1 MAAIL
6 TLPLMDIVT
15 NGGEGRDN
23 EVREGKGKFRRRRD

>member
-6 TLPLMDIVT
+6 TLPLMDIVK

-23 EVREGKGKFRRRRD
+23 EVRERKGELRRRRD